1 MKKILDNLQ
10 KVEDII
16 LVITFTVMVLA
27 SFGQVLNR
35 NIFHLGIAWF
45 EELARYCMV
54 YMALLATEIGLR
66 DHTQLAITAVTDRM
80 KGIVS
85 RIVRIAAKLVAV
97 FSGVCLVSSL
107 TILQTQIAS
116 GQVSPGLRLPMYIP
130 YFALTLSFGIITVVQ
145 GAMLV
150 KLALNRENE
159 TGEEETV

>member
-85 RIVRIAAKLVAV
+85 RIV
-97 FSGVCLVSSL
+97 
-107 TILQTQIAS
+107 
-116 GQVSPGLRLPMYIP
+116 
-130 YFALTLSFGIITVVQ
+130 
-145 GAMLV
+145 
-150 KLALNRENE
+150 
-159 TGEEETV
+159 

>member
-1 MKKILDNLQ
+1 
-10 KVEDII
+10 
-16 LVITFTVMVLA
+16 
-27 SFGQVLNR
+27 
-35 NIFHLGIAWF
+35 
-45 EELARYCMV
+45 
-54 YMALLATEIGLR
+54 MALLATEIGLR

-85 RIVRIAAKLVAV
+85 RIVRIAAKLVVAV
-97 FSGVCLVSSL
+97 FSGVCLVSSF